1 METSI
6 KCIKYSLFLF
16 NLLFA
21 LSGLLLIVT
30 GGVIQGAYSQYLDF
44 LGDQFFNTP
53 VFLVVVG
60 CIIFFVAF
68 FGCCG
73 AIKENH
79 CMTLTFAV
87 LMGVIFLMEIGA
99 GIAAYKLKGQVKG
112 LVYAN
117 METGMQNYGMEKYE
131 GVTQTWDVLQR
142 ELRCCGTEEYM
153 DWVNTTISSGENVP
167 DSCCLSTVIGC
178 GLGVLSLAPEKAAMK
193 IHTEGCLDIFSEQ
206 IASNIGGVGGVGIGI
221 GLVQLIG
228 MIFAIFLATTIKKQY
243 ESV

>member
-1 METSI
+1 
-6 KCIKYSLFLF
+6 
-16 NLLFA
+16 
-21 LSGLLLIVT
+21 
-30 GGVIQGAYSQYLDF
+30 
-44 LGDQFFNTP
+44 
-53 VFLVVVG
+53 
-60 CIIFFVAF
+60 
-68 FGCCG
+68 
-73 AIKENH
+73 
-79 CMTLTFAV
+79 
-87 LMGVIFLMEIGA
+87 MGVIFLMEIGA
-99 GIAAYKLKGQVKG
+99 GIAAYKLKGQ
-112 LVYAN
+112 
-117 METGMQNYGMEKYE
+117 EKYE

-142 ELRCCGTEEYM
+142 ELRCCGTQEYM

>member
-1 METSI
+1 MGLIMETSI

-21 LSGLLLIVT
+21 LSGLLLIVV

-53 VFLVVVG
+53 VFLVAV
-60 CIIFFVAF
+60 

-79 CMTLTFAV
+79 CMTTTFAV

-99 GIAAYKLKGQVKG
+99 GIAAYKLKGQVRG

-117 METGMQNYGMEKYE
+117 MESGMQNYGEEKYE

-142 ELRCCGTEEYM
+142 ELRCCGTQEYM

-167 DSCCLSTVIGC
+167 DSCCLNCHWLWTRRAQPCS
-178 GLGVLSLAPEKAAMK
+178 
-193 IHTEGCLDIFSEQ
+193 
-206 IASNIGGVGGVGIGI
+206 
-221 GLVQLIG
+221 
-228 MIFAIFLATTIKKQY
+228 
-243 ESV
+243 